1 MGCRSLGA
9 IVRKTQR
16 AAQRVGPRPDP
27 LCDHRIYAM
36 IVFMEGDERRAQVAD
51 LVVPVDDHELGKQE
65 FGDEFIAQADQER
78 EEYLQRLAD
87 RCHADDECGGPWD
100 GDPILIAL
108 EQTAIQIQ
116 GLQRLI
122 YELVAY
128 AREIPP
134 PGRKYTFEQLA
145 RAARMS
151 VSGVRSCYTVG
162 DISSAA
168 GKLVIG
174 AGKRGVPADRR
185 WDGARIRRWQCPSK
199 AMEDALDELVA
210 EGGAVAGPPKE
221 LRAGEPDSAYTVV
234 EAFSATERAYLV
246 PNKTLGQLLS
256 EELSRRP
263 GLGGAPLRR
272 PRRVADGDQPPF

>member
-1 MGCRSLGA
+1 M
-9 IVRKTQR
+9 
-16 AAQRVGPRPDP
+16 
-27 LCDHRIYAM
+27 CDHRIYAM
-36 IVFMEGDERRAQVAD
+36 IAFMERIERCAQVAD

-65 FGDEFIAQADQER
+65 FGDEFIAEADQER
-78 EEYLQRLAD
+78 EDYLQRLAD
-87 RCHADDECGGPWD
+87 RCHADDEWGGPWD

-108 EQTAIQIQ
+108 KQTATQIQ
-116 GLQRLI
+116 SLQSLI

-145 RAARMS
+145 TAARMS

-168 GKLVIG
+168 RKLVIG

-185 WDGARIRRWQCPSK
+185 WDGARVVRWQCPSK
-199 AMEDALDELVA
+199 AMEDALDKLVA
-210 EGGAVAGPPKE
+210 KGAAVAGPPKE
-221 LRAGEPDSAYTVV
+221 LRAGKPDSLYAIV

-246 PNKTLGQLLS
+246 PNNTLSELLS

-272 PRRVADGDQPPF
+272 PRRAADGD

>member
-1 MGCRSLGA
+1 MDGREHC
-9 IVRKTQR
+9 
-16 AAQRVGPRPDP
+16 
-27 LCDHRIYAM
+27 
-36 IVFMEGDERRAQVAD
+36 AQVAD
-51 LVVPVDDHELGKQE
+51 LVVPVDDWELGKQE
-65 FGDEFIAQADQER
+65 FGDELIAQADQER
-78 EEYLQRLAD
+78 EDYLQRLAE

-116 GLQRLI
+116 SLQKLI

-134 PGRKYTFEQLA
+134 PGRKYTLEQLA
-145 RAARMS
+145 AAARMS

-174 AGKRGVPADRR
+174 AGKRGAPADRR
-185 WDGARIRRWQCPSK
+185 WDAARVSRWQCPSK
-199 AMEDALDELVA
+199 TMEDALDKLVA
-210 EGGAVAGPPKE
+210 EGRAVAGPPKE
-221 LRAGEPDSAYTVV
+221 LRAGEPDSSYAVV
-234 EAFSATERAYLV
+234 EAFTTTERAYLL
-246 PNKTLGQLLS
+246 PNNTLTELLG

-272 PRRVADGDQPPF
+272 PRRWPTATSSSSNDLGLREGVRDES